1 MTCNTEWPVFVLANL
16 NIKKGSNMTNSPQI
30 TASHFQQN
38 QQPMKDNPVQ
48 DVKDKKERKRKCISN
63 TYTARHKSI
72 QASPS

>member
-1 MTCNTEWPVFVLANL
+1 
-16 NIKKGSNMTNSPQI
+16 MTNSPQI

-63 TYTARHKSI
+63 TYKARHKSI
-72 QASPS
+72 FCKLFLVQANLSVI